1 MLVIGFE
8 YSNFRVRGVL
18 DQQIKDRTH
27 LVVDYKR
34 LGAEIAEL
42 RRLVKEMRS
51 QMGGMCSFLF
61 APRFRQ
67 RLTSSSLSS
76 SSAFILD

>member
-42 RRLVKEMRS
+42 RRLVKEMRL
-51 QMGGMCSFLF
+51 QMGGTCAPSYSPHGSDKVCRGPPFSPLAPLF
-61 APRFRQ
+61 
-67 RLTSSSLSS
+67 
-76 SSAFILD
+76 